1 MGSRNDWFCWE
12 IMQCKKSKQCP
23 ARKNPEKPCWEI
35 AKSVEDDYRDYFNIC
50 QDCIVHVIKTDS
62 SVLTNREIIEIMK
75 TKTKCKLPH
84 GPAKTRLHSKNV
96 NSPPP
101 G

>member
-12 IMQCKKSKQCP
+12 LMQCKNSKKCP
-23 ARKNPEKPCWEI
+23 AREHPEKPCWEI
-35 AKSVEDDYRDYFNIC
+35 AKSLDDYRHFFNIC
-50 QDCIVHVIKTDS
+50 QDCIVHVIKTGN
-62 SVLTNREIIEIMK
+62 SVLSNREIIEIMK
-75 TKTKCKLPH
+75 TKTNCKLPH
-84 GPAKTRLHSKNV
+84 GPPRPRLHSKNV